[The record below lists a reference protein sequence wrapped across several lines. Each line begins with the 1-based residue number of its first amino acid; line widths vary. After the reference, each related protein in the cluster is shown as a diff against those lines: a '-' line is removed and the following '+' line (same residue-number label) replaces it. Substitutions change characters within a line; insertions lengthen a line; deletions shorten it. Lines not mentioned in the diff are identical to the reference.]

1 MESENLN
8 QDSTNIVIV
17 AKSADV
23 DSAADRLLQYRGT
36 QEVC

>member
-1 MESENLN
+1 MESESLN
-8 QDSTNIVIV
+8 QHSANIVIV

-36 QEVC
+36 EEVC